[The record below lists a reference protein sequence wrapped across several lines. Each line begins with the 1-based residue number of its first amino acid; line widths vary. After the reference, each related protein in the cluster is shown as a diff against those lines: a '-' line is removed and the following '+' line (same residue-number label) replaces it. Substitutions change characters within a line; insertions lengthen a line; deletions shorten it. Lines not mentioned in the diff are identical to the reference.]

1 MATLSA
7 LAGLS
12 LILWLYLWLGRGGY
26 WRIGHRLSAAPATA
40 SWPALAVIVPARNE
54 AAILPQTL
62 PALLGQDYPGAFH
75 VWLVDDHS
83 EDGTGGVARQLARSL
98 QSSERL
104 TVLTAAPL
112 PAGWTGKLWA
122 LEQGCRASEAAAPEF
137 LLFTDADIAYPPGKL
152 RNLVAK
158 AKRETL
164 DLVSLMVRLRV
175 RTFWERLL
183 IPPFVYFFA
192 MLYPFAW
199 VGAPTRRTAAAAGGC
214 LLLRRQALTAA
225 GGLPAIAG
233 ELIDDCALA
242 RRLKRRGRPGGG
254 RIWLGLAQE
263 TVSVRSYAGLKDLW
277 DMVARTAFVQLRFSY
292 LLLAATAAAMLLMF
306 AVPPAAAVAGLAAGR
321 TWPAAIGLAAW
332 LLMARTL
339 LPLLREYRVAA
350 WLAPLFPVAALFYT
364 AMTLDSARRFRRGR
378 GGLWKGRWFAPAPK
392 RR

>member
-26 WRIGHRLSAAPATA
+26 WRIGHRLPAAPAA
-40 SWPALAVIVPARNE
+40 DRWPALAVVVPARNE

-62 PALLGQDYPGAFH
+62 PALLGQDYPGVFH

-83 EDGTGGVARQLARSL
+83 EDGTGGIARQIAGSL
-98 QSSERL
+98 KAADRL
-104 TVLTAAPL
+104 TVLAAAPL

-122 LEQGCRASEAAAPEF
+122 LEQGRRASEAAAPEF

-152 RNLVAK
+152 RDLVAE
-158 AKRETL
+158 ARREAL
-164 DLVSLMVRLRV
+164 DLVSLMVRLHV

-183 IPPFVYFFA
+183 IPPFIYFFA

-199 VGAPTRRTAAAAGGC
+199 VGSSNRRTAAAAGGC
-214 LLLRRQALTAA
+214 LLLRRQALAAA

-242 RRLKRRGRPGGG
+242 RRLKRHGRPGGG
-254 RIWLGLAQE
+254 RIWLGLAE
-263 TVSVRSYAGLKDLW
+263 RAVSVRPYVGLADIW
-277 DMVARTAFVQLRFSY
+277 NMVVRTAFVQLRFSR
-292 LLLAATAAAMLLMF
+292 LLLAATTTAMLLVF
-306 AVPPAAAVAGLAAGR
+306 AVPPAAAVAGLLTGR
-321 TWPAAIGLAAW
+321 PWPAAIGLTAW

-350 WLAPLFPVAALFYT
+350 WFAPLFPLAALLYM

-378 GGLWKGRWFAPAPK
+378 GGLWKGRSFAPAPK
-392 RR
+392 